1 MSDQQYDTEITLGV
15 GKLLGLF
22 FLLVILC
29 GVFMGLGYMLGR
41 NSAKQENV
49 LAADAVP
56 AGTISTAAK
65 PGATQ
70 ATPAPKP
77 VTTQTQAQTAVDT
90 GASPSD
96 PVGTKSD
103 AAPSTPPQAAGTQ
116 PPEMKSLPGGGYVVQ
131 IAAVSKKEDA
141 DALTQALRNKQYP
154 VVVTPGAADKL
165 YHVQIGPYAELK
177 DAESMKSKLAA
188 DGYNAIVKR

>member
-15 GKLLGLF
+15 GKLLGIFL
-22 FLLVILC
+22 LLVILC

-49 LAADAVP
+49 LASDAVP
-56 AGTISTAAK
+56 AGTISTTAK

-70 ATPAPKP
+70 ATPPPKP
-77 VTTQTQAQTAVDT
+77 VTTETAAQTAVDNSAASSDSA
-90 GASPSD
+90 GA
-96 PVGTKSD
+96 KSD
-103 AAPSTPPQAAGTQ
+103 AAPSTPAQASGAQ
-116 PPEMKSLPGGGYVVQ
+116 APEMKSLPGGGYVVQ

-154 VVVTPGAADKL
+154 VVVTPGAGDKL
-165 YHVQIGPYAELK
+165 FHVQIGPYADLK
-177 DAESMKSKLAA
+177 EAESMKSKLAA